1 MNITVTDN
9 AVAFNGN
16 DSIYLE
22 HLNSGSHTYN
32 ITLSGNIVSS
42 NGGHGIYIHNDD
54 SDSIFNVSVSG
65 NTVHFNGGHGLFLAS
80 DYVTHSV
87 AISSNTF
94 SNNGEH
100 GIFLTGL
107 TIYNTK
113 FSNNTIFSN
122 DYGIRV
128 VGGHHSPLLFD
139 LSIDKNL
146 LSGNSV
152 GSEMPRTAK
161 ANMSRNSIG
170 YNTYGV
176 RYVTTSDNLAEF
188 KIFTQTLTG

>member
-1 MNITVTDN
+1 MGPPTCNITVTDN

-16 DSIYLE
+16 DGIYLE
-22 HLNSGSHTYN
+22 NLNSGSHTYN

-42 NGGHGIYIHNDD
+42 
-54 SDSIFNVSVSG
+54 
-65 NTVHFNGGHGLFLAS
+65 NGGHGLFLAS

-107 TIYNTK
+107 TIYNAK

-152 GSEMPRTAK
+152 GLEMSGTAK
-161 ANMSRNSIG
+161 ANISRNSIG
-170 YNTYGV
+170 YNTYEV
-176 RYVTTSDNLAEF
+176 RYVTKSDNLAEF
-188 KIFTQTLTG
+188 NDIYANSYGMNVESSALVNAEYNYWGH